1 MKIRNIY
8 QQWYGFSAV
17 GNNGK
22 ESLQDSSKGRTS
34 HRGTWHLCSYS
45 LITASSP
52 MPTTVLQ
59 TQNASLQPHPRCQ
72 TCISSPCRSALWAQ
86 SNPAMG
92 LSAPAVLP
100 ASLALF
106 LKTIQTGFIRYGG
119 NLIFFLIFR
128 NSCIIKHSYSWFTCA
143 MQSTAKITTF
153 IWSAEHCSNYV
164 KM

>member
-1 MKIRNIY
+1 MALVLWGTMVRR
-8 QQWYGFSAV
+8 AC
-17 GNNGK
+17 
-22 ESLQDSSKGRTS
+22 RTAAKAE
-34 HRGTWHLCSYS
+34 RRIVVLG
-45 LITASSP
+45 ITAAIPSP
-52 MPTTVLQ
+52 RPVLPCQQLLCKPRMQ
-59 TQNASLQPHPRCQ
+59 TYNLTHTAKP
-72 TCISSPCRSALWAQ
+72 CISSPCGSALWAQ

-128 NSCIIKHSYSWFTCA
+128 NSCIIKHSYSWFTSA